1 MTSISLTANV
11 RSSLLAL
18 QDTAAQ
24 QAITNNHLATG
35 KKVSSALDN
44 PVNFF
49 TAQSLNSRSSQLTS
63 LLDGISNGIQTIQA
77 ANKGLTSITSLIQ
90 QIQSTVTQ
98 ARQDTS
104 ATVTPGTAVT
114 TTAANTSASAG
125 SKLSFTVGGQSI
137 NINTTSTA
145 TTATQAVLTGTGATF
160 GGTAGTAR
168 SFTIAATGFNGG
180 SALTVSTVDSGDSAA
195 AAATKINTALSA
207 ISGNTITADG
217 SSGQLVLKNSNGNN
231 VTVGGTDAAN
241 VGFGTGN
248 TTSNNGVPVGS
259 VTALTTDQL
268 VTAITSNGQL
278 AGKVTASNVG
288 GKLSLVNNTTSSI
301 AVTGFSAS
309 ALDGGA
315 ATSTLAAGTAA
326 LSASRQSLA
335 NQFNSLTSQ
344 LDKISTDSGYNGV
357 NLLQGDHLKVV
368 FNEKTGTNANS
379 IDVSAKNSDNTDFGT
394 VNSFNLG
401 IGQAATSIGGAGTD
415 FTSNSALDTLGDTL
429 KNALTTIQTQSSALG
444 ANLSVV
450 QTRQDFT
457 KQIVDVLTTG
467 AGNLTDA
474 DMNQEAANS
483 QSLSTRNS
491 LAISALS
498 LANTS
503 NQGVLQL
510 LR

>member
-90 QIQSTVTQ
+90 QIQATVTQ

-104 ATVTPGTAVT
+104 ATVTPGTA
-114 TTAANTSASAG
+114 
-125 SKLSFTVGGQSI
+125 
-137 NINTTSTA
+137 TA
-145 TTATQAVLTGTGATF
+145 TTATNTSTTGGKMTFTVGTQSVDISTYASGTAATPAVLTGTGATF
-160 GGTAGTAR
+160 ADGNTTAR
-168 SFTIAATGFNGG
+168 TFNIQAAGFNGG
-180 SALTVSTVDSGDSAA
+180 TAVPVTTVTSGDTAA
-195 AAATKINTALSA
+195 QAATKINTALNA
-207 ISGNTITADG
+207 VAGNTITADG
-217 SSGQLVLKNSNGNN
+217 SSGQLKFTNSSGQN
-231 VTVGGTDAAN
+231 VTVGGTDAATM
-241 VGFGTGN
+241 GFASGN
-248 TTSNNGVPVGS
+248 TTSTNGVPG
-259 VTALTTDQL
+259 TAAALNTDQL
-268 VTAITSNGQL
+268 VAAINSNGL
-278 AGKVTASNVG
+278 LTGKVTASNVG
-288 GKLSLVNNTTSSI
+288 GKLSLQNTTTSSI
-301 AVTGFSAS
+301 GVKGFSAGTF
-309 ALDGGA
+309 DGLA
-315 ATSTLAAGTAA
+315 ATTSTLAAGTAT

-335 NQFNSLTSQ
+335 NQFNTLTAQ

-379 IDVSAKNSDNTDFGT
+379 IDVAMKNADNSDFGT
-394 VNSFNLG
+394 LNSYNLG
-401 IGQAATSIGGAGTD
+401 IGQAATSIGGSGTD
-415 FTSNSALDTLGDTL
+415 FSSNTSLDTLSDTL
-429 KNALTTIQTQSSALG
+429 KNALTSIQTQSSSLG

-457 KQIVDVLTTG
+457 KGIVDVLTTG